1 MPSIEKI
8 KEKLDDF
15 NVLLKH
21 MDFLQNNG
29 FSDFGRGHIVG
40 QIELL
45 EEYLSEARENQGEA
59 SAVGPPLVVV
69 EMESDKSRN
78 IMETMVVADKSKGG
92 QGEEE
97 EEEQG
102 RGRGSSSHKRMVADS
117 TYEKGEITIS
127 KEDDGNRT
135 ANNNTNYSNGSN
147 PDLAVRLGQQS
158 VNAEYSKKLDAN
170 NNIMNN
176 NEFPSQKDDQIAQVL
191 CSSSSNKTIRVNED
205 NNNYGKD
212 IVDITDNNNYIKPKI
227 KEVQDLNR
235 QDNKVTKQSW
245 RDKIKDMA
253 NNIEDWR

>member
-8 KEKLDDF
+8 KEKLDDY

-21 MDFLQNNG
+21 MDYLQNNG
-29 FSDFGRGHIVG
+29 FSDFGRGHIIG

-45 EEYLSEARENQGEA
+45 EEYLSETRESQGEEEEA
-59 SAVGPPLVVV
+59 AAPVAV
-69 EMESDKSRN
+69 EMEPDKSRN
-78 IMETMVVADKSKGG
+78 IMKKMAVRDKSKGG
-92 QGEEE
+92 QGKE

-102 RGRGSSSHKRMVADS
+102 RGKGSDSSKRMVAGI
-117 TYEKGEITIS
+117 TYEKGKITIS
-127 KEDDGNRT
+127 KGDNGNIT
-135 ANNNTNYSNGSN
+135 ANNNTNYSNVPN
-147 PDLAVRLGQQS
+147 PDLAVRLRQQS
-158 VNAEYSKKLDAN
+158 INAEYSKKLDAN

-176 NEFPSQKDDQIAQVL
+176 NELPSQKDDQIAQVL
-191 CSSSSNKTIRVNED
+191 YSSSNNNTIRVNED
-205 NNNYGKD
+205 NNNY
-212 IVDITDNNNYIKPKI
+212 TKPNI

>member
-8 KEKLDDF
+8 KEKLDDY

-29 FSDFGRGHIVG
+29 FSDFGRGHIIG

-45 EEYLSEARENQGEA
+45 EEYLSETRESQGEEEEEA
-59 SAVGPPLVVV
+59 AAPVAV
-69 EMESDKSRN
+69 EMEPDKSRK
-78 IMETMVVADKSKGG
+78 IMEKMAVTDKSKGG
-92 QGEEE
+92 QGK

-102 RGRGSSSHKRMVADS
+102 RGKGSDSSKGMVAGI
-117 TYEKGEITIS
+117 TYEKGKITIS
-127 KEDDGNRT
+127 KEDNANRT
-135 ANNNTNYSNGSN
+135 ANNNTNYSNAPN
-147 PDLAVRLGQQS
+147 PDLAVRLRQQS
-158 VNAEYSKKLDAN
+158 INAEYSKKLDAN

-176 NEFPSQKDDQIAQVL
+176 NELPSQKDDQIAQVL
-191 CSSSSNKTIRVNED
+191 YSSSNNNTIRVNED
-205 NNNYGKD
+205 NNNY
-212 IVDITDNNNYIKPKI
+212 TKPNI
-227 KEVQDLNR
+227 KEVQDLNW

>member
-1 MPSIEKI
+1 MPPIEKI
-8 KEKLDDF
+8 KEKLEDF

-45 EEYLSEARENQGEA
+45 EEYLSEAGENQGEA
-59 SAVGPPLVVV
+59 SAAGPPPIVV

-97 EEEQG
+97 EEEEEEQG
-102 RGRGSSSHKRMVADS
+102 RGRGSDSRKRMVADI

-158 VNAEYSKKLDAN
+158 INAEYSKKLDAS
-170 NNIMNN
+170 NNIMND

-191 CSSSSNKTIRVNED
+191 YSSSSNRTIRVNE
-205 NNNYGKD
+205 
-212 IVDITDNNNYIKPKI
+212 DNNNYIKPKI
-227 KEVQDLNR
+227 KEVQDLNL

>member
-1 MPSIEKI
+1 MPPIEKI
-8 KEKLDDF
+8 KEKLDDY

-45 EEYLSEARENQGEA
+45 EEYLSEARKNQGEEEKA
-59 SAVGPPLVVV
+59 AAPVTV

-78 IMETMVVADKSKGG
+78 IMETMAVTDKSKGG
-92 QGEEE
+92 QGK

-102 RGRGSSSHKRMVADS
+102 RGKGSNSSKRMVAGI
-117 TYEKGEITIS
+117 TYEKGKITIS
-127 KEDDGNRT
+127 KGDNGNIT
-135 ANNNTNYSNGSN
+135 ANNNTNYSNVPN
-147 PDLAVRLGQQS
+147 PDLAVRLRQQS
-158 VNAEYSKKLDAN
+158 INAEYSKKLHAN

-176 NEFPSQKDDQIAQVL
+176 NELPSRKDDQIGQVL
-191 CSSSSNKTIRVNED
+191 YSSSNNNTIRVNED
-205 NNNYGKD
+205 NNNY
-212 IVDITDNNNYIKPKI
+212 IKPNI